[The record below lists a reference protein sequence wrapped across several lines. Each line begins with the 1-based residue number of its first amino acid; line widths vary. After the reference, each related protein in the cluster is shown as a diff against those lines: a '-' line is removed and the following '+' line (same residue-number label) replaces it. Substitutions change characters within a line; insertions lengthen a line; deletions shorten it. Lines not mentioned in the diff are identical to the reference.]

1 VIDWR
6 HPQNAAP
13 RSKPQ
18 FEAECSCSAPSTNG
32 KRPLSWP
39 CRELVLSPNHAV
51 LHMAQSQPHPV
62 HQHRR
67 SLPIPPGPSLL
78 LPSCLT
84 ATFAWRSGPE
94 SCMSIVTAAGDDD
107 HEPPRVIS
115 YNQGAYQHQVRA
127 SWFAAVDAI
136 RSGRG
141 RKTNQALSHTETVCA
156 NPHPRHRR
164 GTQVW
169 TDVCFPY
176 ILTVHMCFV
185 GANTTNRG
193 AFHRHLCQNAFEQ
206 RRGESDQIPWLAVTE
221 AKTEI
226 RTPARRWI
234 RGVAAASGAAARARR
249 RS

>member
-1 VIDWR
+1 
-6 HPQNAAP
+6 
-13 RSKPQ
+13 
-18 FEAECSCSAPSTNG
+18 
-32 KRPLSWP
+32 
-39 CRELVLSPNHAV
+39 
-51 LHMAQSQPHPV
+51 
-62 HQHRR
+62 
-67 SLPIPPGPSLL
+67 
-78 LPSCLT
+78 
-84 ATFAWRSGPE
+84 
-94 SCMSIVTAAGDDD
+94 MSIVTAAGDDD

-127 SWFAAVDAI
+127 TWFAAVDAI